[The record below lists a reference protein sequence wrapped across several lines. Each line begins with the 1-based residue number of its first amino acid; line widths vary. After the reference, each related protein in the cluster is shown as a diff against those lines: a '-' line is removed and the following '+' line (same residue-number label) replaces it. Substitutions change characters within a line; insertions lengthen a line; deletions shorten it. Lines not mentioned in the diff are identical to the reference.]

1 MPNIAVDG
9 LKFTLSPSKLSAGDP
24 IVLMPSLSVSLDNKG
39 IMCGTI
45 TVIYPSI
52 NDPSHSPMPG
62 TFNITGSGNKVLV
75 GGNPVVLPGDS
86 DTVTISF
93 PGGPDGHVD
102 VVPVTCE
109 VSDPNQEDGVYL

>member
-1 MPNIAVDG
+1 
-9 LKFTLSPSKLSAGDP
+9 
-24 IVLMPSLSVSLDNKG
+24 MPSLSASLDGGKG

-52 NDPSHSPMPG
+52 NNPAHSPMPG
-62 TFNITGSGNKVLV
+62 TFNIKGSGSKVLV

-86 DTVTISF
+86 DTVTIAF
-93 PGGPDGHVD
+93 PGGPNGHVD
-102 VVPVTCE
+102 VVSVTCE